1 MYTFVFG
8 SRLEKFPDNFQY
20 IEVIKSALKYP
31 RMRRSLIVSPTT
43 EAQNP
48 ISVIKEPMKYTRKG
62 AHENTI
68 ELIKN

>member
-1 MYTFVFG
+1 
-8 SRLEKFPDNFQY
+8 
-20 IEVIKSALKYP
+20 
-31 RMRRSLIVSPTT
+31 MRRSLIASPTT

-62 AHENTI
+62 KTRGTRKKI